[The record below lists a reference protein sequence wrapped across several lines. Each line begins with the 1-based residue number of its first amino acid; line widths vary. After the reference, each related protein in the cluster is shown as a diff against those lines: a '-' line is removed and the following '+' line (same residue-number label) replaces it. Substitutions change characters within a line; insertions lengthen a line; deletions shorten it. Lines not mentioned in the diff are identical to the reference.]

1 MRARAVRTVLGAALL
16 ALAGGAAAAAAAP
29 GLTIV
34 YTDRDAARAIHD
46 GAPGVPG
53 LHDAWRQAPIF
64 DDARW
69 PAGRQMAKV
78 GGSELAGQDAAG
90 MAATLRA
97 ALRDPAAGGRAA
109 VDELNAG
116 EWDEA
121 RLASLRDALGRLGGD
136 AARVSVYV
144 GPGLVS
150 QMGRRDPR
158 APLPA
163 RLAAVLDT
171 LRLVGAVELTMYH
184 GGGEPFSRAEMAA
197 YPTRWLARWAP
208 GDPGALHLVLGP
220 DRGVG
225 EDTIWSW
232 ARATPAG
239 RQILANGPSVWG
251 LRTADEG
258 RAWLAAY
265 RAFLADPAGAP
276 AGGETPVPQGG
287 GLTLAPAGGRRMT
300 IGLARTARTVVRVQ
314 SVAGG
319 PSRTVAKLY
328 GPFAARTL
336 VLPRDMRPGEYRVIA
351 VALGDGL
358 RDVAVAPLVV
368 RGRP

>member
-1 MRARAVRTVLGAALL
+1 
-16 ALAGGAAAAAAAP
+16 
-29 GLTIV
+29 
-34 YTDRDAARAIHD
+34 
-46 GAPGVPG
+46 
-53 LHDAWRQAPIF
+53 
-64 DDARW
+64 
-69 PAGRQMAKV
+69 
-78 GGSELAGQDAAG
+78 
-90 MAATLRA
+90 
-97 ALRDPAAGGRAA
+97 
-109 VDELNAG
+109 
-116 EWDEA
+116 
-121 RLASLRDALGRLGGD
+121 
-136 AARVSVYV
+136 
-144 GPGLVS
+144 
-150 QMGRRDPR
+150 
-158 APLPA
+158 
-163 RLAAVLDT
+163 
-171 LRLVGAVELTMYH
+171 MYH
-184 GGGEPFSRAEMAA
+184 GGGEPVLPGRDGRV
-197 YPTRWLARWAP
+197 PDPLA
-208 GDPGALHLVLGP
+208 GALGARRPRGP
-220 DRGVG
+220 APACSAPIRASG
-225 EDTIWSW
+225 EDAIWSW